1 MKYAIASAFHDIGIW
16 TDHTFDYLAPSIK
29 QAKLYLAEIDKQEW
43 IEEISSMIYWHH
55 KISRYKGKYDTVV
68 ENFRK
73 ADWIDVSFGLKTYGF
88 EHTKISE
95 NLKTFPNHG
104 FHWFLLKQ
112 SLRYFIKKPLKPL
125 PMFKK

>member
-16 TDHTFDYLAPSIK
+16 TDHTFDYLEPSIK
-29 QAKLYLAEIDKQEW
+29 QAKLYLAEIDKKEW
-43 IEEISSMIYWHH
+43 LEEISAMIYWHH
-55 KISRYKGKYDTVV
+55 KLSRYKGKYDAVV

-73 ADWIDVSFGLKTYGF
+73 ADWIDVSFGLKTFGF
-88 EHTKISE
+88 DNTKISE
-95 NLKTFPNHG
+95 NLKAFPNLG

-112 SLRYFIKKPLKPL
+112 SLGHFIKKPLRPL